1 MKFVTRT
8 FIAAL
13 VLTGT
18 FASTQISAAST
29 AKVSVA
35 RNNALPVPMCAPD
48 DPRACGLA
56 EVKLQKIA
64 PRLHE
69 VCCIRPGVE
78 LGF

>member
-1 MKFVTRT
+1 MKFVART

-29 AKVSVA
+29 SKVTVA
-35 RNNALPVPMCAPD
+35 RNSALPVPMCAPD

-56 EVKLQKIA
+56 K
-64 PRLHE
+64 
-69 VCCIRPGVE
+69 
-78 LGF
+78 

>member
-1 MKFVTRT
+1 MKFAART

-35 RNNALPVPMCAPD
+35 RNSALPVPMCAPD

-56 EVKLQKIA
+56 K
-64 PRLHE
+64 
-69 VCCIRPGVE
+69 
-78 LGF
+78 